1 MELPDNQLADT
12 GELHLAWLDYYRQTV
27 ERKLAGLSP
36 TELTTSRLPSGWS
49 PLELVKHLVY
59 MEHRWIRWGFLAE
72 PFDEPWGDS
81 GGAEDEPWRL
91 APGDSLDSLLTQMRA
106 GGERTRQ
113 VIGGREDLAEHA
125 AAGGRFSVAEERPT
139 LNWVLFHVLQ
149 EYARHVGQL
158 DIAREL
164 ADGGTGE

>member
-1 MELPDNQLADT
+1 MELPDDQLADT

-36 TELTTSRLPSGWS
+36 ADLTASRLPSGWS

-81 GGAEDEPWRL
+81 GGTEDEPWRL
-91 APGDSLDSLLTQMRA
+91 APGDTLDSLLTQMCA

-113 VIGGREDLAEHA
+113 VVGRDDLAEHA
-125 AAGGRFSVAEERPT
+125 AAGGRFSVGEERPT

>member
-1 MELPDNQLADT
+1 MLPDNQLGDT

-27 ERKLAGLSP
+27 ERKLDGLSD
-36 TELTTSRLPSGWS
+36 EALRTSRLPSGWS
-49 PLELVKHLVY
+49 PLELLKHLVY

-72 PFDEPWGDS
+72 PFEQPWGDS
-81 GGAEDEPWRL
+81 GGTEDQPWRL
-91 APGDSLDSLLTQMRA
+91 EPDDTLDSLLAEMRA

-113 VIGGREDLAEHA
+113 VVGRDDLAEHA
-125 AAGGRFSVAEERPT
+125 AAGGRFSAGEERPT